1 MITDHATGLC
11 APLVLSLYIS
21 VSLCALCTVSLSLK
35 HTISLFSLFLD
46 LLLSCSLFS
55 SLDGETSLHASAHWG
70 HGRGVEILLAAGANP
85 NAVMKDGRSPLYLAS
100 QHGHP
105 SCVRPLLD
113 AGADI
118 DAAAADGW
126 EQAHINY
133 SAASSYQRTL

>member
-1 MITDHATGLC
+1 M
-11 APLVLSLYIS
+11 
-21 VSLCALCTVSLSLK
+21 
-35 HTISLFSLFLD
+35 
-46 LLLSCSLFS
+46 
-55 SLDGETSLHASAHWG
+55 
-70 HGRGVEILLAAGANP
+70 
-85 NAVMKDGRSPLYLAS
+85 MKDGRSPLYLAS